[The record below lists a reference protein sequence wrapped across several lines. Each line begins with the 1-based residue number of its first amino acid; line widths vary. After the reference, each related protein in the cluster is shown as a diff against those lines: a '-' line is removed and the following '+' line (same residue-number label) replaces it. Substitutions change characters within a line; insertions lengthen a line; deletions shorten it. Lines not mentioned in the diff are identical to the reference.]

1 MNNRIVKKVF
11 KFILIFTLVFIIN
24 YFITIATMDEI
35 WTYGFS
41 YNIANYLIPYRD
53 FNMVILPFHSLV
65 TGLIL
70 RFSST
75 SFLSYH
81 IIMALIYSMFYYFIS
96 ERITIRKTLYLI
108 LYLVMLETYFYNS
121 FMAFILM
128 MILLLETS
136 EYKHKDIIIGLLI
149 GYIMMTKVNI
159 GAFIFLVFFF
169 KSKDKLKVFLYSSI
183 IPLFVLCYLIF
194 TNSLLPC
201 IDYCLL
207 GLMNFTKNYY
217 IEYEYIIME
226 LIVIGY
232 IIFKIVK
239 TKDKNYYY
247 ILAFQVLFYPL
258 LDLNHF
264 VVAIFPLIFYLLM
277 TLKQKNNILLT
288 KLLIIIFCIP
298 TLVAFRFMYKNYDS
312 FIGYRNMYADNTEY
326 FDKVKDYINKE
337 PNKKRF
343 YLNSFAYF
351 LRLNNNETITKYD
364 LMNHGNMG
372 TKEDHIIYEIDN
384 ICLKEDC
391 RILVDF
397 YEYSLIDNQM
407 PIKVKDFIL
416 NNYELCYDDFVYCR
430 KINYCPRE
438 KE

>member
-1 MNNRIVKKVF
+1 
-11 KFILIFTLVFIIN
+11 
-24 YFITIATMDEI
+24 
-35 WTYGFS
+35 
-41 YNIANYLIPYRD
+41 
-53 FNMVILPFHSLV
+53 
-65 TGLIL
+65 
-70 RFSST
+70 
-75 SFLSYH
+75 
-81 IIMALIYSMFYYFIS
+81 
-96 ERITIRKTLYLI
+96 
-108 LYLVMLETYFYNS
+108 
-121 FMAFILM
+121 
-128 MILLLETS
+128 
-136 EYKHKDIIIGLLI
+136 
-149 GYIMMTKVNI
+149 MMTKVNI

-226 LIVIGY
+226 SIVIGY

-288 KLLIIIFCIP
+288 KLLIIIFCLP

-312 FIGYRNMYADNTEY
+312 FIGYRNMYADNTAY
-326 FDKVKDYINKE
+326 FDKVKDYINK
-337 PNKKRF
+337 
-343 YLNSFAYF
+343 
-351 LRLNNNETITKYD
+351 
-364 LMNHGNMG
+364 
-372 TKEDHIIYEIDN
+372 
-384 ICLKEDC
+384 
-391 RILVDF
+391 
-397 YEYSLIDNQM
+397 
-407 PIKVKDFIL
+407 
-416 NNYELCYDDFVYCR
+416 
-430 KINYCPRE
+430 
-438 KE
+438 